1 MGARQVSA
9 AGRPLPARP
18 ATAVPWRTDRI
29 GCGFSH
35 CQLRLQHGRVS
46 ASAADRRFFER
57 VLVRKEVARDAAE
70 GAGRV
75 AAAAEGE
82 ERLLIGDARLLERLA
97 RLRAADSLAACRSS
111 SQHSIEHRR
120 VDAAGVASSTVKV
133 ARASCC
139 AMISGWVS

>member
-1 MGARQVSA
+1 MRGTGDESRQSATRPKRQPAVSD
-9 AGRPLPARP
+9 LPP
-18 ATAVPWRTDRI
+18 
-29 GCGFSH
+29 
-35 CQLRLQHGRVS
+35 RVFYTLWAYFIAFCFS